1 MAKSKIIKSLLLPM
15 KTSNVIVPNASIAEI
30 VSVEHVLPVNDAP
43 PWMLGY
49 LSWRRRSVPL
59 LSFDAVQQGEPD
71 FLTPRSKIAV
81 LYSISEDATF
91 PYMALLMQRA
101 PKVINIE
108 PNSIKQAG
116 ADQNSGNVKLVMQN
130 VVVTTGE
137 NEVAADILD
146 LKAVEATFKQAGY

>member
-1 MAKSKIIKSLLLPM
+1 MADKKIIKGLLLPM
-15 KTSNVIVPNASIAEI
+15 KTSNVIVPNTAIAEI

-59 LSFDAVQQGEPD
+59 ISFDAVQQGEPD
-71 FLTPRSKIAV
+71 FLTSRSKIAV
-81 LYSISEDATF
+81 LYSISEDSTF

-101 PKVINIE
+101 PKVITISE
-108 PNSIKQAG
+108 GSIKQAG
-116 ADQNSGNVKLVMQN
+116 ADQNSGNIKLVIQN
-130 VVVTTGE
+130 VVINNDTP
-137 NEVAADILD
+137 ADILD

>member
-1 MAKSKIIKSLLLPM
+1 MADKKVIKCLLLPM
-15 KTSNVIVPNASIAEI
+15 KTSNIIVPNTSIAEI

-43 PWMLGY
+43 TWMLGY

-59 LSFDAVQQGEPD
+59 ISFDAVQQGEPD

-101 PKVINIE
+101 PKVINITE
-108 PNSIKQAG
+108 DVIKQAG
-116 ADQNSGNVKLVMQN
+116 ADHNSGNIKLVLKN
-130 VVVTTGE
+130 AVINEDVV
-137 NEVAADILD
+137 ADILD

>member
-1 MAKSKIIKSLLLPM
+1 M
-15 KTSNVIVPNASIAEI
+15 KTSSIIVPNTSIAEI

-43 PWMLGY
+43 TWMLGY

-59 LSFDAVQQGEPD
+59 ISFDAVQQGEPD

-81 LYSISEDATF
+81 LYSISDDATF

-101 PKVINIE
+101 PKVINITE
-108 PNSIKQAG
+108 DVIKQAG
-116 ADQNSGNVKLVMQN
+116 PDHNSGNVKLVLKN
-130 VVVTTGE
+130 VVVDGD
-137 NEVAADILD
+137 VVADILD

>member
-1 MAKSKIIKSLLLPM
+1 M
-15 KTSNVIVPNASIAEI
+15 KTSSVIVPNTAIAEI

-43 PWMLGY
+43 TWMLGY

-59 LSFDAVQQGEPD
+59 ISFDAVQHGEPD

-81 LYSISEDATF
+81 LYSTSDDSTF

-101 PKVINIE
+101 PKVISISE
-108 PNSIKQAG
+108 KDIKQAG
-116 ADQNSGNVKLVMQN
+116 ADQNSGNIKLVMQN
-130 VVVTTGE
+130 VVIGGDV
-137 NEVAADILD
+137 VADILD

>member
-1 MAKSKIIKSLLLPM
+1 M
-15 KTSNVIVPNASIAEI
+15 KTSNIIVPNTSIAEI

-43 PWMLGY
+43 TWMLGY

-59 LSFDAVQQGEPD
+59 ISFDAVQQGEPD

-101 PKVINIE
+101 PKVINITE
-108 PNSIKQAG
+108 DVIKQAG
-116 ADQNSGNVKLVMQN
+116 ADHNSGNIKLVLKN
-130 VVVTTGE
+130 AVINEDVV
-137 NEVAADILD
+137 ADILD

>member
-1 MAKSKIIKSLLLPM
+1 MAEKKIIKSLLLPM
-15 KTSNVIVPNASIAEI
+15 KTSSLIVPNTAIAEI

-43 PWMLGY
+43 TWMLGY

-59 LSFDAVQQGEPD
+59 ISFDAVQQGEPD

-81 LYSISEDATF
+81 LYSISDDATF

-101 PKVINIE
+101 PKVISVTE
-108 PNSIKQAG
+108 ESIKQAG
-116 ADQNSGNVKLVMQN
+116 ADHNSGNIKLVLKN
-130 VVVTTGE
+130 VVINNDV
-137 NEVAADILD
+137 VADILD

>member
-1 MAKSKIIKSLLLPM
+1 MAENKIVKSLLLPM
-15 KTSNVIVPNASIAEI
+15 KTSSVIVPNTSIAEI

-43 PWMLGY
+43 TWMLGY

-71 FLTPRSKIAV
+71 FLTTRSKIAV
-81 LYSISEDATF
+81 LYSISDDGTF

-101 PKVINIE
+101 PKVMNIAE
-108 PNSIKQAG
+108 SDIKQAG
-116 ADQNSGNVKLVMQN
+116 ADQNSGNIKLVLQN
-130 VVVTTGE
+130 VVVNTPDG
-137 NEVAADILD
+137 EVAADILD

>member
-1 MAKSKIIKSLLLPM
+1 MAEQKVIKSLLLPM

-43 PWMLGY
+43 TWMLGY

-81 LYSISEDATF
+81 LYSISDDATF
-91 PYMALLMQRA
+91 PYMAMLMQRA
-101 PKVINIE
+101 PKVINI
-108 PNSIKQAG
+108 SQDKIKQAG
-116 ADQNSGNVKLVMQN
+116 ADQNSGNIKLVVQN
-130 VVVTTGE
+130 VVVNNGE
-137 NEVAADILD
+137 NDIPADILD

>member
-1 MAKSKIIKSLLLPM
+1 MADEKIVKSLLLPM
-15 KTSNVIVPNASIAEI
+15 KTSSVIVPNTAIAEI

-43 PWMLGY
+43 TWMLGY

-59 LSFDAVQQGEPD
+59 ISFDAVQHGEPD

-81 LYSISEDATF
+81 LYSTSDDSTF

-101 PKVINIE
+101 PKVISISE
-108 PNSIKQAG
+108 KDIKQAG
-116 ADQNSGNVKLVMQN
+116 ADQNSGNIKLVMQN
-130 VVVTTGE
+130 VVIGGDV
-137 NEVAADILD
+137 VADILD

>member
-1 MAKSKIIKSLLLPM
+1 MAEKKVIKSLLLPM
-15 KTSNVIVPNASIAEI
+15 KTSNIIVPNTAIAEI

-43 PWMLGY
+43 TWMLGY

-59 LSFDAVQQGEPD
+59 ISFDAVQQGEPD
-71 FLTPRSKIAV
+71 FLSPRSKIAV

-101 PKVINIE
+101 PKVINITE
-108 PNSIKQAG
+108 DVIKQAG
-116 ADQNSGNVKLVMQN
+116 ADHNSGNIKLVLKN
-130 VVVTTGE
+130 AVINEDVV
-137 NEVAADILD
+137 ADILD

>member
-1 MAKSKIIKSLLLPM
+1 MAEKKIIKSLLLPM
-15 KTSNVIVPNASIAEI
+15 KTSSIIVPNTSIAEI

-43 PWMLGY
+43 TWMLGY

-59 LSFDAVQQGEPD
+59 ISFDAVQQGEPD

-81 LYSISEDATF
+81 LYSISDDATF

-101 PKVINIE
+101 PKVINITE
-108 PNSIKQAG
+108 DVIKQAG
-116 ADQNSGNVKLVMQN
+116 PDHNSGNVKLVLKN
-130 VVVTTGE
+130 VVVDGD
-137 NEVAADILD
+137 VVADILD

>member
-1 MAKSKIIKSLLLPM
+1 MADKKIIKGLLLPM
-15 KTSNVIVPNASIAEI
+15 KTSNVIVPNTAIAEI

-59 LSFDAVQQGEPD
+59 ISFDAVQQGEPD
-71 FLTPRSKIAV
+71 FLTSRSKIAV
-81 LYSISEDATF
+81 LYSISEDSTF

-101 PKVINIE
+101 PKVISITEDN
-108 PNSIKQAG
+108 IKQAG
-116 ADQNSGNVKLVMQN
+116 ADQNSGNIKLVIQN
-130 VVVTTGE
+130 VVVGDD
-137 NEVAADILD
+137 VPADILD

>member
-1 MAKSKIIKSLLLPM
+1 MAKNRVVKSLLLPM
-15 KTSNVIVPNASIAEI
+15 KTSNVIVPNAAIAEI
-30 VSVEHVLPVNDAP
+30 VSVEQVLPVNDAP

-71 FLTPRSKIAV
+71 FLTARSKIAV
-81 LYSISEDATF
+81 LYSISEDSTF

-101 PKVINIE
+101 PKVMNVSE
-108 PNSIKQAG
+108 NQIKQAG
-116 ADQNSGNVKLVMQN
+116 ADQNSGNIKLVVQN
-130 VVVTTGE
+130 VVVGDGI
-137 NEVAADILD
+137 AADILD

>member
-1 MAKSKIIKSLLLPM
+1 MADKKIVKGLLLPM
-15 KTSNVIVPNASIAEI
+15 KTSNVIVPNTAIAEI

-59 LSFDAVQQGEPD
+59 ISFDAVQQGEPD
-71 FLTPRSKIAV
+71 FLTSRSKIAV
-81 LYSISEDATF
+81 LYSISEDSTF

-101 PKVINIE
+101 PKVINISE
-108 PNSIKQAG
+108 DNIKQAG
-116 ADQNSGNVKLVMQN
+116 ADQNSGNIKLVVQN
-130 VVVTTGE
+130 VVV
-137 NEVAADILD
+137 NDLPADILD

>member
-1 MAKSKIIKSLLLPM
+1 MAEKKVIKCLLLPM
-15 KTSNVIVPNASIAEI
+15 KTSNIIVPNTSIAEI

-43 PWMLGY
+43 TWMLGY

-59 LSFDAVQQGEPD
+59 ISFDAVQQGEPD

-81 LYSISEDATF
+81 LYSISEDGTF

-101 PKVINIE
+101 PKVINITE
-108 PNSIKQAG
+108 DMIKQAG
-116 ADQNSGNVKLVMQN
+116 ADHNSGNIKLVLKN
-130 VVVTTGE
+130 AVINEDVV
-137 NEVAADILD
+137 ADILD